1 MSKTVKKSAKTVQDA
16 IALALA
22 ELHLSQDDVTV
33 NVIEEGSKGLFGL
46 GAKDAVVEVTSN
58 ATPESRAQAF
68 LDDVFLAMGM
78 RVDIDI
84 QRKDK
89 MMTINLSGDCMGLII
104 GKHGDTL
111 NALEHLV
118 SLTVNRGD
126 GDYVKV
132 VLDTENY
139 REKRRQT
146 LVRLA
151 ENLAHSAVNGKKK
164 ITLEPMSANERRI
177 IHSTLQSN
185 PNVDTYS
192 IGEEPFRKLV
202 IAPKKK
208 QADAE

>member
-1 MSKTVKKSAKTVQDA
+1 MSKTVKKSAKTIQEA

-22 ELHLSQDDVTV
+22 ELKLSENEATV
-33 NVIEEGSKGLFGL
+33 EILEEGSKGLFGL
-46 GAKDAVVEVTSN
+46 GAKDAVVQVTANVS
-58 ATPESRAQAF
+58 PENRARTF
-68 LDDVFLAMGM
+68 LEDVFLGMGM
-78 RVDIDI
+78 RVQIDI
-84 QRKDK
+84 TFEGKLMK
-89 MMTINLSGDCMGLII
+89 VNLSGENMGIII

-111 NALEHLV
+111 DALEHLT

-151 ENLAHSAVNGKKK
+151 ENLSASVVNHKKK
-164 ITLEPMSANERRI
+164 VTLEPMSAGERRI

-185 PNVDTYS
+185 PEVDTYS
-192 IGEEPFRKLV
+192 IGEEPYRRVV
-202 IAPKKK
+202 IALKKN
-208 QADAE
+208 

>member
-1 MSKTVKKSAKTVQDA
+1 MSKTVKKSAKTVQEA
-16 IALALA
+16 TKLALA
-22 ELHLSQDDVTV
+22 ELKISESEATIVVL
-33 NVIEEGSKGLFGL
+33 EEGSKGLFGF
-46 GAKDAVVEVTSN
+46 GAKDAVVQVTSN
-58 ATPESRAQAF
+58 VSPENRAKTF
-68 LDDVFLAMGM
+68 LDDVFLGMGM

-84 QRKDK
+84 TVDGKLMK
-89 MMTINLSGDCMGLII
+89 INLSGDNMGIII

-111 NALEHLV
+111 DALEHLT

-151 ENLAHSAVNGKKK
+151 ENLSNSVVNHKKK
-164 ITLEPMSANERRI
+164 VTLEPMSAGERRI

-185 PNVDTYS
+185 DKVETYS
-192 IGEEPFRKLV
+192 IGEEPYRRVV
-202 IAPKKK
+202 IALKKDK
-208 QADAE
+208 

>member
-1 MSKTVKKSAKTVQDA
+1 MSKTVKKSAKTVQEA
-16 IALALA
+16 TKLALA
-22 ELHLSQDDVTV
+22 ELKISENEANIVVL
-33 NVIEEGSKGLFGL
+33 EEGSKGIFGF
-46 GAKDAVVEVTSN
+46 GAKDAVVQVTSN
-58 ATPESRAQAF
+58 ISPENRAKTF
-68 LDDVFLAMGM
+68 LEDVFLSMGM

-84 QRKDK
+84 TVDGKLMK
-89 MMTINLSGDCMGLII
+89 VNLSGDNMGIII

-111 NALEHLV
+111 DALEHLT

-151 ENLAHSAVNGKKK
+151 ENLSNSVVSHKKK
-164 ITLEPMSANERRI
+164 VTLEPMSAGERRI

-185 PNVDTYS
+185 DQVDTYS
-192 IGEEPFRKLV
+192 IGEEPYRRVV
-202 IAPKKK
+202 IALKKDK
-208 QADAE
+208 

>member
-1 MSKTVKKSAKTVQDA
+1 MSKTVKKSAKTVQEA

-22 ELHLSQDDVTV
+22 ELKLSEDEATV
-33 NVIEEGSKGLFGL
+33 EILEEGSKGLFGL
-46 GAKDAVVEVTSN
+46 GAKDAVVQVTANVS
-58 ATPESRAQAF
+58 PENRARNF
-68 LDDVFLAMGM
+68 LEDVFLGMGM
-78 RVDIDI
+78 RVQIDVTFEG
-84 QRKDK
+84 KLMK
-89 MMTINLSGDCMGLII
+89 VNLSGDNMGIVI

-111 NALEHLV
+111 DALEHLT

-151 ENLAHSAVNGKKK
+151 ENLSASVVNHKKK
-164 ITLEPMSANERRI
+164 VTLEPMSAGERRI

-185 PNVDTYS
+185 SQVETYS
-192 IGEEPFRKLV
+192 IGEEPYRRVV
-202 IAPKKK
+202 IALKKN
-208 QADAE
+208 

>member
-1 MSKTVKKSAKTVQDA
+1 MSKTVKKSAKTVQEA
-16 IALALA
+16 IRLALA
-22 ELHLSQDDVTV
+22 ELKVSESEAKIDIL
-33 NVIEEGSKGLFGL
+33 EEGSKGLFGL
-46 GAKDAVVEVTSN
+46 GAKDAVVQVTSN
-58 ATPESRAQAF
+58 ISPENRAKTF
-68 LDDVFLAMGM
+68 LEDVFLGMGM

-84 QRKDK
+84 TFEGKLMK
-89 MMTINLSGDCMGLII
+89 INLSGENMGIII

-111 NALEHLV
+111 DALEHLT

-151 ENLAHSAVNGKKK
+151 ENLSNSVVNHKKK
-164 ITLEPMSANERRI
+164 VTLEPMSAGERRI

-185 PNVDTYS
+185 DQVDTYS
-192 IGEEPFRKLV
+192 IGEEPYRRVV
-202 IAPKKK
+202 IALKKAK
-208 QADAE
+208 